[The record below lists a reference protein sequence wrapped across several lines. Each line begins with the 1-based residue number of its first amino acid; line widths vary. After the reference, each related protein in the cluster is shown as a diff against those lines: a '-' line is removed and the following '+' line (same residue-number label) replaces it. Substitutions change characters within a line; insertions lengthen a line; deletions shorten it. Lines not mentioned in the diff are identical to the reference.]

1 MIFLRKRAEKLL
13 LRRTTALNRLKNEI
27 YFVTECRKKRRKS
40 ESELRKLL
48 ILLAHWRKGWDSNPR
63 TLARRQFSRL
73 LHSTTLPPFQEV
85 RALLYRKL
93 RFETREITFRC
104 PLR

>member
-48 ILLAHWRKGWDSNPR
+48 ILLTRWRKG
-63 TLARRQFSRL
+63 
-73 LHSTTLPPFQEV
+73 
-85 RALLYRKL
+85 
-93 RFETREITFRC
+93 
-104 PLR
+104 